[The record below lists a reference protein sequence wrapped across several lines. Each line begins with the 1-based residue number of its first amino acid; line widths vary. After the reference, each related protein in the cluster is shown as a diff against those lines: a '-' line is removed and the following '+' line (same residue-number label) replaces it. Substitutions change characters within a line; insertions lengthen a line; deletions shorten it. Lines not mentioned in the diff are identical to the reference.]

1 MMARSN
7 PAWLWLLVLAFGWP
21 SYADE
26 LPVRSAVTEKKRQ
39 EILYDWRVWEGLN
52 VLKAGEVQS
61 VRIVLQ
67 RRKLMS
73 TQFGPVTLDVTERSP
88 ETIAL
93 FVAALADVRVVGIGR
108 TDDMAWTRNQAGQL
122 TFRTAKGDVL
132 ITVYTNEFLFES
144 PPDSGRYPG
153 SYFDSVSLA
162 TLLDAFLRK
171 EGIAWPADRLRR
183 LSGGPYVDAN
193 LTDGKKWTID
203 PVGVRLAADD
213 LAGHRRRH
221 PPQPLGDEW
230 IYWDLCRSIEEPF
243 QLEAARLTM
252 PGAHDKVLD
261 VVVEGKENLLLLR
274 KAMRGI
280 VVCPRH
286 PPDLPDDADD
296 PLGEL
301 RLSTTNGD
309 MLVEICRDGF
319 RLRPVPKEFGG
330 KGGALPFQSP
340 SLAYLIDAL
349 RRSAGAPPLSD
360 ELREALSGEAY
371 LKAKRAA
378 MRDLIEKVP
387 AFRHAVREPR
397 PISPVLE

>member
-1 MMARSN
+1 
-7 PAWLWLLVLAFGWP
+7 
-21 SYADE
+21 
-26 LPVRSAVTEKKRQ
+26 
-39 EILYDWRVWEGLN
+39 
-52 VLKAGEVQS
+52 
-61 VRIVLQ
+61 
-67 RRKLMS
+67 
-73 TQFGPVTLDVTERSP
+73 
-88 ETIAL
+88 
-93 FVAALADVRVVGIGR
+93 
-108 TDDMAWTRNQAGQL
+108 
-122 TFRTAKGDVL
+122 
-132 ITVYTNEFLFES
+132 
-144 PPDSGRYPG
+144 
-153 SYFDSVSLA
+153 
-162 TLLDAFLRK
+162 
-171 EGIAWPADRLRR
+171 
-183 LSGGPYVDAN
+183 
-193 LTDGKKWTID
+193 
-203 PVGVRLAADD
+203 
-213 LAGHRRRH
+213 
-221 PPQPLGDEW
+221 
-230 IYWDLCRSIEEPF
+230 LCRSIEEPF